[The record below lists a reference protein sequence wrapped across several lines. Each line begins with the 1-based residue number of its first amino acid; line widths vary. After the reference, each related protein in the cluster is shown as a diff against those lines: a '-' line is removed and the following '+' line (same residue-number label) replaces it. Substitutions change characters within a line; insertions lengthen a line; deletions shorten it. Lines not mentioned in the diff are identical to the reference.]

1 MPVPRSCSRRLAAAL
16 FAPVALGCGAPRDG
30 RPLRDAPSAAG
41 AAAPASSAPAPAPE
55 ARARQLS
62 GEAVTSAAPGAAPTF
77 AASATDTAAST
88 AAAAMLI
95 RTGTASIEVDSVEQA
110 VGRLRD
116 LAARLGGY
124 VANASLAGGTD
135 QVRSAT
141 LEIKVPSARFDALT
155 GGLRP
160 LGHVETVDVKAEDV
174 GEEYVDVGAQ
184 LENGRRLEAR
194 LVALA
199 DRQSTRLADLLAVER
214 ELARVRGDIDRAEG
228 RLRYLRAHAA
238 TSTLTVTVH
247 ARAPLV
253 GDSPSANPIA
263 QAFRDAWRIF
273 VGVVAFAISALGVLV
288 PLAVLG
294 ALGLLARR
302 RWGRPAARPAPYGDT
317 AAGIVGD
324 QAPASRASNA
334 PRDV

>member
-1 MPVPRSCSRRLAAAL
+1 MPVCPSRFRALRAAVLPAFAL
-16 FAPVALGCGAPRDG
+16 SVALGCSGKRNAAPPRDEVPTAAVSDAAASAAAPAPVAG
-30 RPLRDAPSAAG
+30 AQRLASVSPSRSAPSAA
-41 AAAPASSAPAPAPE
+41 AQRS
-55 ARARQLS
+55 
-62 GEAVTSAAPGAAPTF
+62 APTF

-110 VGRLRD
+110 VARLRE
-116 LAARLGGY
+116 LAVRLGGY

-184 LENGRRLEAR
+184 LDNGRRLEAR

-199 DRQSTRLADLLAVER
+199 DRQSSRLADLLSVER
-214 ELARVRGDIDRAEG
+214 ELARVRGEIDRAEG

-247 ARAPLV
+247 ARAPIV

-263 QAFRDAWRIF
+263 EAFREAWRIF
-273 VGVVAFAISALGVLV
+273 VGVVAFFIAGLGVLV

-294 ALGLLARR
+294 TLGVLAWR
-302 RWGRPAARPAPYGDT
+302 RWGRPAAR
-317 AAGIVGD
+317 AAE
-324 QAPASRASNA
+324 RAA
-334 PRDV
+334 ERVTERTGEP